1 MLDRMWT
8 VVVGGTG
15 ALIATQFPAYYL
27 QYKQRLGGFA
37 TKAQDNA
44 ESHLANASQRGLEL
58 EAYAQQLKDG
68 GFPEQAETMMQQVD
82 SATALGEQYDMVSQA
97 AWFEQPFV
105 LARVF
110 SSRIGQDA
118 WHDMSWALPLNASGL
133 VYAFIGMVLALAVW
147 GLLLLVPRSLA
158 RLHHWIRS
166 LMMMQV
172 SRFDA

>member
-37 TKAQDNA
+37 SKAQDNA
-44 ESHLANASQRGLEL
+44 QNHLDNAAAKGLDL
-58 EAYAQQLKDG
+58 QAYALQLKDG
-68 GFPEQAETMMQQVD
+68 GFPEQAETVLAQVA
-82 SATALGEQYDMVSQA
+82 SATTLNQQYDLVSGA
-97 AWFEQPFV
+97 AWFEQPLI

-118 WHDMSWALPLNASGL
+118 WQDMSWALPLNSSGF
-133 VYAFIGMVLALAVW
+133 VYAFIGMVLALLIWSAV
-147 GLLLLVPRSLA
+147 LLVPRWLA
-158 RLHHWIRS
+158 RLHHWART

-172 SRFDA
+172 SRF

>member
-15 ALIATQFPAYYL
+15 AVAATQFPAYYL

-44 ESHLANASQRGLEL
+44 QSHMDNAAARGLEL
-58 EAYAQQLKDG
+58 KAYADQLREG
-68 GFPEQAETMMQQVD
+68 GFPEQAETLLQQVA
-82 SATALGEQYDMVSQA
+82 SAEALTKQYAMVSQA
-97 AWFEQPFV
+97 AWFEQPFI

-118 WHDMSWALPLNASGL
+118 WQDMSWALPLNASGF
-133 VYAFIGMVLALAVW
+133 VYAFIGMVLALILWALV
-147 GLLLLVPRSLA
+147 LLVPRGIA
-158 RLHHWIRS
+158 RLHHWMRS

-172 SRFDA
+172 SRF